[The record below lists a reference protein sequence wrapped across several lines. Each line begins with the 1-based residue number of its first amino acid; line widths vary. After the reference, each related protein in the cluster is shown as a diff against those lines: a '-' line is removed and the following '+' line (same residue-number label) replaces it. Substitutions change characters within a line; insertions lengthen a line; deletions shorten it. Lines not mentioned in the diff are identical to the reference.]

1 MARKTAY
8 TLVVELE
15 RQEGAPVPVAELLH
29 ALQDELD
36 GFELYVDTDKGDA
49 HFHLTVAGV
58 LTAEDQDKRV

>member
-1 MARKTAY
+1 MPRETAY

-15 RQEGAPVPVAELLH
+15 RQEGAPVSVSELLH

-49 HFHLTVAGV
+49 RFDLTVSGV
-58 LTAEDQDKRV
+58 LTAKGPDKRV